1 MYAWPCFKKPRY
13 RCIVCRE
20 SVDATELWSEIK
32 AELVNGL
39 LREDRLIPAL
49 QAQFDS
55 KETADMLEQE
65 IKLKD
70 GEILKWRCAKDH
82 AFRMGM
88 MLKNYPME
96 KVQQH
101 IDEAQGHMER
111 LAIVKA
117 SLEKQLA
124 TLREQTLNIEGIR
137 RLIELLAGNIEK
149 LTKEEWQRLNETLKL
164 KVTVY
169 SSDLY
174 VVNVA
179 LPPVKQHAIEIS
191 RL

>member
-1 MYAWPCFKKPRY
+1 MIERRGFRLDHNIERRYYNATKYDYPPLRKLVFHHCGQLMYSWPCFKKPRY

-20 SVDATELWSEIK
+20 LVDATILWSEIK
-32 AELVNGL
+32 AELVNRL

-55 KETADMLEQE
+55 KETAGTLEQD

-70 GEILKWRCAKDH
+70 SEILKWRCAKDN

-88 MLKNYPME
+88 MLKNYSTE

-101 IDEAQGHMER
+101 IDEAQGHTER
-111 LAIVKA
+111 LAIEKA

-124 TLREQTLNIEGIR
+124 TLREQGLNIEGIR
-137 RLIELLAGNIEK
+137 RLIEIIA
-149 LTKEEWQRLNETLKL
+149 
-164 KVTVY
+164 
-169 SSDLY
+169 
-174 VVNVA
+174 
-179 LPPVKQHAIEIS
+179 
-191 RL
+191 